1 MKGGI
6 SSMNLK
12 EKILIFMEN
21 YGVFHT
27 VIIDGKKGI

>member
-21 YGVFHT
+21 SIVFHT